1 MNVFVE
7 KAAEASASFYMQDA
21 DNNYLYVDGDAV
33 KVSKDVKANAAYSWK
48 LDDNKKLYSVALD
61 RANNEAKYLTGA
73 NTRAASWSLVEGTAA
88 SAVVVTGGA
97 LTVGTATINSV
108 SVSAVPADA
117 SASITVA
124 TQTCPLQASFNK
136 GEYYFISG
144 NNASTVWKGAEDGK
158 VTATTAVNDDEC
170 LWAIEDVSANG
181 VIRYKFKNK
190 KSGKYATLNNNMEF
204 IASAA
209 YDNGMLLAVTGDAYL
224 EADLTGTTT
233 PVSFGIYKST
243 TENVKSNELND
254 ILGGG
259 FGLTILKEKDSKDAI
274 EGASAFEGKLTAVD
288 ADGKVLT
295 SVTSP
300 FQLMN
305 GKKYVALTVAN

>member
-1 MNVFVE
+1 MVLL
-7 KAAEASASFYMQDA
+7 Q
-21 DNNYLYVDGDAV
+21 
-33 KVSKDVKANAAYSWK
+33 
-48 LDDNKKLYSVALD
+48 
-61 RANNEAKYLTGA
+61 
-73 NTRAASWSLVEGTAA
+73 
-88 SAVVVTGGA
+88 
-97 LTVGTATINSV
+97 LTVYH
-108 SVSAVPADA
+108 VSAVPADA
-117 SASITVA
+117 SASITESYSDLI
-124 TQTCPLQASFNK
+124 LQASFNK

-233 PVSFGIYKST
+233 P
-243 TENVKSNELND
+243 
-254 ILGGG
+254 G
-259 FGLTILKEKDSKDAI
+259 FFRYLQI
-274 EGASAFEGKLTAVD
+274 
-288 ADGKVLT
+288 
-295 SVTSP
+295 
-300 FQLMN
+300 N
-305 GKKYVALTVAN
+305 N